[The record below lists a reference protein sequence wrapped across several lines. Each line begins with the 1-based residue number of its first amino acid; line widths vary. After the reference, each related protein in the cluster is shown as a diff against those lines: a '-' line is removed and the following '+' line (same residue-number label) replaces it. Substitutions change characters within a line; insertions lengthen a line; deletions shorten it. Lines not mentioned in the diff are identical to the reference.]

1 MPDLS
6 ATEKAVVVGK
16 DFVKKMWDGKEF
28 MKKMWGGQVTIL
40 KIYLICCIIVSVMG
54 ISYYVKTAKNKS
66 KINNY
71 DMELEYV
78 KGSSIGSISKTEG
91 RFYHDLRDYYIASSY
106 NSCCGGEFQNDY
118 VDLEPLK
125 EVIKAGARLLDF
137 EVYSVDGKAVVAASP
152 SDSYEIKGTYNSI
165 PISAVLETIS
175 RYAFSPG
182 FCNNSEDPLFL
193 HFRFKTD
200 NTNIYHE
207 MKTTLLSEETNLAS
221 RLLPTKYG
229 KEGRNG
235 TGNIVQVPL
244 LEFKGK
250 VIIIAQNDSNN
261 FRDSKFED
269 LVNMSTAVPFL
280 NSVRNYGVQ
289 YTHDPNG
296 FKEFNKKNMTL
307 TMPDL
312 SALNKNV
319 PALLHQQYGC
329 QFVCMNYANMESNM
343 TYYLKMFNSNGTAF
357 VLKPENLR
365 YKVTTI
371 APPKKQNPKLS
382 YAKKMIS
389 LPMFKS
395 PI

>member
-6 ATEKAVVVGK
+6 ATEKAVAV
-16 DFVKKMWDGKEF
+16 GKEF
-28 MKKMWGGQVTIL
+28 MKKMGGKVTL
-40 KIYLICCIIVSVMG
+40 TKIYLICCIIISVMG
-54 ISYYVKTAKNKS
+54 IAYYVKTARNKS

-71 DMELEYV
+71 DMEQEYV
-78 KGSSIGSISKTEG
+78 KGSSIGSINKQQG
-91 RFYHDLRDYYIASSY
+91 RFGHALRDYYIASSY

-165 PISAVLETIS
+165 PISAVLDTIS

-200 NTNIYHE
+200 NTNIYRQ
-207 MKTTLLSEETNLAS
+207 MSKSVQKILGG

-229 KEGRNG
+229 REGRNG
-235 TGNIVQVPL
+235 TGNIVQLPL
-244 LEFKGK
+244 LDFKGK

-261 FRDSKFED
+261 FRDSAFED

-343 TYYLKMFNSNGTAF
+343 MYYLKMFNSNGTAF

-382 YAKKMIS
+382 YAKKTIS
-389 LPMFKS
+389 LPMFKAN
-395 PI
+395 I